1 MESSSTLAT
10 SSSSAP
16 YLKRLRQREQFD
28 LLRAAAWAEWAGWT
42 CKEWRRSLLP
52 DVQRQVDSFF
62 VSDGAFLG

>member
-28 LLRAAAWAEWAGWT
+28 LLRAAAWGGT
-42 CKEWRRSLLP
+42 GGM
-52 DVQRQVDSFF
+52 DM
-62 VSDGAFLG
+62 